1 MYKILALDLDGT
13 LTNSKKEITPHTID
27 VLIQAQQKGLRIVLA
42 SGRPIQGITPLA
54 VQLHLK
60 EYGGYIM
67 AFNGGLIID
76 CATGETIYQKL
87 LDTSVYKHLYEV
99 GNTKG
104 FKILSYKDNCIACE
118 DIENEYVRYAA
129 RLNKMKLKKLNNFLE
144 EINLPEPK
152 CLIVGK
158 EEKLAILEK
167 ELAEYYKGKM
177 SIYRSEPFFLEVLP
191 LGIEKARQ
199 LAFLLNHL
207 GMKKEELMVCGD
219 GYNDL
224 GMIEYAGLAIAMS
237 NAQVVVKEAADYI
250 TLSNE
255 EDGVAAAVKKFI
267 RFKLKRRKYLI
278 YFLL

>member
-1 MYKILALDLDGT
+1 MYKILAVDLDGT

-42 SGRPIQGITPLA
+42 SGRPTHGIMPLA
-54 VQLHLK
+54 EQLHLK

-76 CATGETIYQKL
+76 CATGEAIYRQV
-87 LDTSVYKHLYEV
+87 LDPSVYKHLYEV
-99 GNTKG
+99 GNTED
-104 FKILSYKDNCIACE
+104 FKILSYIDDSIACE
-118 DIENEYVRYAA
+118 DIENEHVRYAA
-129 RLNKMKLKKLNNFLE
+129 RLNKMKLRKLNNFLE
-144 EINLPEPK
+144 EIDFPEPK

-158 EEKLAILEK
+158 EKKLALLEK
-167 ELAEYYKGKM
+167 ELAEYYNGKM

-191 LGIEKARQ
+191 LGIDKANR
-199 LAFLLNHL
+199 LSFLLNYL
-207 GMKKEELMVCGD
+207 GMKREELMACGD

-224 GMIEYAGLAIAMS
+224 SMIEYAGLGIAMS
-237 NAQVVVKEAADYI
+237 NAQAVVKKAADYV

-267 RFKLKRRKYLI
+267 GLD
-278 YFLL
+278 

>member
-224 GMIEYAGLAIAMS
+224 GMIEYAGLGIAMS

-267 RFKLKRRKYLI
+267 SLD
-278 YFLL
+278 